1 MLFLIGLGF
10 DEKDLSLKA
19 IEAAKNC
26 DCYAELYTSKW
37 NGSLDNLKS
46 IIGKD
51 VRLLKRS
58 DLEEGLHDFL
68 NLARQKDVAIFVP
81 GDPLA
86 ATTHIDIALE
96 AKRHNM
102 EIKIIH
108 NSSVFSAI
116 GEAGLQ
122 LYKYGKAATVPL
134 SGKLENVKDA
144 IRKNKKNGLHT
155 LLLLDLDAEM
165 NIYMNVEY
173 ALKLLLKSKI
183 LNKRSRVIAAN
194 IGENIYYDTVEH
206 LMRKQISNPAVI
218 VIPGKLHFREKEF
231 LESL

>member
-10 DEKDLSLKA
+10 DKKDLSLKA

-122 LYKYGKAATVPL
+122 LYKYGRAVTIPFSEKLDSVRDTIKA
-134 SGKLENVKDA
+134 
-144 IRKNKKNGLHT
+144 NKKLGLHT
-155 LLLLDLDAEM
+155 LLLLDLDSELSLF
-165 NIYMNVEY
+165 MNVKD
-173 ALKLLLKSKI
+173 ALRVLLK
-183 LNKRSRVIAAN
+183 NKVVRMNDRLIAAH
-194 IGENIYYDTVEH
+194 IGE
-206 LMRKQISNPAVI
+206 
-218 VIPGKLHFREKEF
+218 
-231 LESL
+231 